1 MRKLD
6 GKIEGPFSIDEDL
19 AMHGM
24 ITVSALVRS
33 GVKFIL
39 HGMITGDLTVEPG
52 ARVIIHGAVNGVVI
66 NDGGR
71 VEIFG
76 IVDAVVDRSPQA
88 VTVIDPAAQIKGQQW
103 AS

>member
-6 GKIEGPFSIDEDL
+6 GKIEGPFCIEEDT

-24 ITVSALVRS
+24 ITVGAVVRG
-33 GVKFIL
+33 GVKLVL
-39 HGMITGDLTVEPG
+39 HGMVTGDLMVESN
-52 ARVIIHGAVNGVVI
+52 ARVVIHGMVNGVVI

-76 IVDAVVDRSPQA
+76 TVDAVADRSPDA
-88 VTVIDPAAQIKGQQW
+88 ITIIDPVAHVRGRR
-103 AS
+103 